1 MNTKEKIITEA
12 IKIYNREGVRTVTT
26 RQIAHEMGISA
37 GNLHYHFKHTEDII
51 FHVFQLLQ
59 EGYEK
64 MILSYEKETVSFQ
77 QLLDGFIDGSYVLID
92 RYRFIFEN
100 FVEIC
105 NWIPKIAECYR
116 RLVVQREEQLVSL
129 FMFYADTGIF
139 RRDIPLLNLKRFVH
153 QLFIVSD
160 FWSSSYAVLGR
171 QQGIDPL
178 DDYRQTIHT
187 AFYPY
192 LV

>member
-1 MNTKEKIITEA
+1 MNTKEKIINEA
-12 IKIYNREGVRTVTT
+12 IKVYNREGVRTVTT
-26 RQIAHEMGISA
+26 RQIAQEMGISA

-59 EGYEK
+59 AEYDK
-64 MILSYEKETVSFQ
+64 MILLPANPTIPFQ
-77 QLLDGFIDGSYVLID
+77 QLLNGFVDVSYALID
-92 RYRFIFEN
+92 KYRFIFEN

-105 NWIPKIAECYR
+105 SWIPEIAESYR
-116 RLVVQREEQLVSL
+116 GLVARREEQLMSL
-129 FMFYADTGIF
+129 FMYYADAGMF
-139 RRDIPLLNLKRFVH
+139 RRDIPLSNLKSFVR

-171 QQGIDPL
+171 PQGIDPL
-178 DDYRQTIHT
+178 DDYRQTIYT

-192 LV
+192 LL

>member
-1 MNTKEKIITEA
+1 MNTKEKIINEA
-12 IKIYNREGVRTVTT
+12 IRVYNREGVRTVTT
-26 RQIAHEMGISA
+26 RQIAQEMGISA

-59 EGYEK
+59 AEYDK
-64 MILSYEKETVSFQ
+64 MILLPADPTLPFL
-77 QLLDGFIDGSYVLID
+77 QLLNGFVDVSYALID
-92 RYRFIFEN
+92 KYRFIFEN

-105 NWIPKIAECYR
+105 SWIPEIAESYR
-116 RLVVQREEQLVSL
+116 GLVARREEQLMSL
-129 FMFYADTGIF
+129 FMCYADAGMF
-139 RRDIPLLNLKRFVH
+139 RRDIPLSNLKSFVR

-171 QQGIDPL
+171 PQGIDPL
-178 DDYRQTIHT
+178 DDYRQTIYT

-192 LV
+192 LL

>member
-1 MNTKEKIITEA
+1 MNTKEKIINEA
-12 IKIYNREGVRTVTT
+12 IRVYNREGVRTVTT
-26 RQIAHEMGISA
+26 RQIAQEMGISA

-59 EGYEK
+59 AEYDK
-64 MILSYEKETVSFQ
+64 MILLPADPTLPFL
-77 QLLDGFIDGSYVLID
+77 QLLNCFVEVSYALID
-92 RYRFIFEN
+92 KYRFIFEN

-105 NWIPKIAECYR
+105 SWIPEIAESYR
-116 RLVVQREEQLVSL
+116 GLVARREEQLMSL
-129 FMFYADTGIF
+129 FMCYADAGMF
-139 RRDIPLLNLKRFVH
+139 RRDIPLSNLKSFVR

-171 QQGIDPL
+171 PQGIDPL
-178 DDYRQTIHT
+178 DDYRQTIYT

-192 LV
+192 LL

>member
-1 MNTKEKIITEA
+1 MNTKEKIINEA
-12 IKIYNREGVRTVTT
+12 IRVYNREGVRTVTT
-26 RQIAHEMGISA
+26 RQIAQEMGISA

-59 EGYEK
+59 AEYDK
-64 MILSYEKETVSFQ
+64 MILLPADPTLPFL
-77 QLLDGFIDGSYVLID
+77 QLLNGFVDVSYALID
-92 RYRFIFEN
+92 KYRFIFEN

-105 NWIPKIAECYR
+105 SWIPEIAESYR
-116 RLVVQREEQLVSL
+116 GLVARREEQLMCL
-129 FMFYADTGIF
+129 FMCYADAGMF
-139 RRDIPLLNLKRFVH
+139 RRDIPLSNLKSFVR

-171 QQGIDPL
+171 PQGIDPL
-178 DDYRQTIHT
+178 DDYRQTIYT

-192 LV
+192 LL